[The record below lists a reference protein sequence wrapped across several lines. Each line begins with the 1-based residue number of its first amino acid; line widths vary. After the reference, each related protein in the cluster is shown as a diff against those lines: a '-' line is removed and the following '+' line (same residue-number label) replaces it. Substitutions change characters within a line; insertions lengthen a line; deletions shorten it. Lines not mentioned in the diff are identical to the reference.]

1 MHVNVD
7 RKTLD
12 DILYLQK
19 KKGDLVMLEYMS
31 ERVKDFDVAYFV
43 NELAEASK
51 KLGILEAKIDSY
63 QFNSILIPMLQR
75 KEAISSMYIEGTQ
88 TTMTDVLKNEID
100 PKPKEDAIWC
110 EVRNHKKAL
119 IWGAEYLHSGK
130 FTHSFMKELHK
141 IMMKDIIS
149 QDIKQTLGK
158 YKQKDNQIKSSTG
171 LVVYDPPKASET
183 KKYMDEL
190 INFMNNTED
199 GINPLIKAAMI
210 HSQFESI
217 HPFSDG
223 NGRIGRVLISLYLYK
238 ARVINFPFFYL
249 SEAINQDKSVYY
261 QMLTDSRTN
270 SLDDWIK
277 YFLRKVSVQTTKHIG
292 YIDDLNALYLK
303 TKNAVKEC
311 INSPK
316 FDEIIECLFTRPIL
330 NADILEDILVV
341 SRGQAIRYLN
351 VLEEKRILFGDDR
364 KRGKTFFFGELLDLA
379 RRI

>member
-88 TTMTDVLKNEID
+88 TTITDVLKNEID